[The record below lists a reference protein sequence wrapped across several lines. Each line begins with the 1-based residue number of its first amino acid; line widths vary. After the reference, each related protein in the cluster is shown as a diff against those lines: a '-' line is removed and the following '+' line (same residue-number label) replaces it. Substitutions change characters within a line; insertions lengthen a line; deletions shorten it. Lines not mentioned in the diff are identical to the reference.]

1 MYVVYALLYCVSQ
14 LEMLFAHELN
24 IWPNQL
30 GATLGRGTPHLQDI
44 MNSVETW
51 KTVWRNTTS
60 TWHHELCWDLKD
72 WSEETPPGEI
82 ILVSL
87 AFKVPSKKWV
97 VLPGS
102 KSNNFFIF
110 KYYPRGQPV
119 LHYVLTIFSRFWVCY
134 FLPNWSIPF
143 SLNILFWNHTSYHSQ
158 KAMDLLD
165 RSVLFCELYDVLTEI
180 LMSR

>member
-1 MYVVYALLYCVSQ
+1 MFLYLAYGTPLPDAPGHSIAPKTSTASPPFCKLACHMKLKLLYCVSPHEMYVVYALLYCVSQ
-14 LEMLFAHELN
+14 LEMLFAHELT

-30 GATLGRGTPHLQDI
+30 GVTLGRGTPHLQDI

-87 AFKVPSKKWV
+87 AFKVPSKNELFCLV
-97 VLPGS
+97 QS
-102 KSNNFFIF
+102 QTIFIF
-110 KYYPRGQPV
+110 KYYPRGQPM
-119 LHYVLTIFSRFWVCY
+119 YY
-134 FLPNWSIPF
+134 FLS
-143 SLNILFWNHTSYHSQ
+143 
-158 KAMDLLD
+158 
-165 RSVLFCELYDVLTEI
+165 
-180 LMSR
+180 